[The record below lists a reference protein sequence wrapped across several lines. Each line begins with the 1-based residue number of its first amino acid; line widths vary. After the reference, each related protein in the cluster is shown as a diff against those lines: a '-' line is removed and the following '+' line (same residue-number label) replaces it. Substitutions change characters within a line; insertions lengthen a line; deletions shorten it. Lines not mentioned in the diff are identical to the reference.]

1 MLEAFRA
8 GKTVDRLYVLEG
20 CKDGPVMSILR
31 EARKQD
37 TLVQFVSRERLE
49 QLTGG
54 KHHQGVVAQTAAWQ
68 YASVEEMLKK
78 AEEKGEPPFLFLLD
92 GIEDPHNLG
101 AIIRTANLAG
111 AHGVII
117 PKRRA
122 AGLTA
127 TVARASAGALHFTPV
142 AKVTNLVSVME
153 ELKQKGMWFVCA
165 DMDGESMYRLNLKG
179 SIGLVIGNEGEG
191 VGRLVKEACDMTASL
206 PMKGDIDSLN
216 ASVAAGVL
224 AYEIVRQRLFP

>member
-1 MLEAFRA
+1 MKERQYQEKQAQSLEPQEDGTLIEGRNAVLEAFRA

-37 TLVQFVSRERLE
+37 TLVQFVSRERPE

-54 KHHQGVVAQTAAWQ
+54 KHHQGVAAQTAAWQ

-111 AHGVII
+111 AHGVI
-117 PKRRA
+117 
-122 AGLTA
+122 
-127 TVARASAGALHFTPV
+127 
-142 AKVTNLVSVME
+142 
-153 ELKQKGMWFVCA
+153 
-165 DMDGESMYRLNLKG
+165 
-179 SIGLVIGNEGEG
+179 
-191 VGRLVKEACDMTASL
+191 
-206 PMKGDIDSLN
+206 
-216 ASVAAGVL
+216 
-224 AYEIVRQRLFP
+224 